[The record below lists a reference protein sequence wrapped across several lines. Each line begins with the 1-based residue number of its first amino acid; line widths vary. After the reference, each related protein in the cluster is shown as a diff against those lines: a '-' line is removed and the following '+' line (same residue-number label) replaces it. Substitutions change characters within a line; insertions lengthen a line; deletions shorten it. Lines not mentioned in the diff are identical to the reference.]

1 MPPHAT
7 APHDPAA
14 ASIAGTDASTR
25 RERLQHAMLRSVA
38 ALLVAVIFLVDTLTT
53 LEGAV
58 AVLYVVA
65 VMLVARTAR
74 RGDIIAVAVAGIVLT
89 VYAYLDT
96 HGLRHVGAQTFRAA
110 VSLAAIAISAVL
122 ALENQHAVQSLKS
135 QAMLLDLSH
144 DMIFTRGRDG
154 RIVFWNRGAAEVY
167 GWSAQEAVGRVADAL
182 LHTRYAQ
189 SREMAEAA
197 LVATGRWEGTLVQTT
212 RDGRELHVESRWAL
226 QRDGAGRPR
235 QVLETH
241 TDVTAR
247 QAAHAALVHSEQRY
261 RRMFDA
267 TRIGVVQQDW
277 RAIGQALAARGIAGP
292 EALAHYLAHDP
303 GFAAQARALVR
314 IERGN
319 PAFAAIAGR
328 TAGDVPA
335 SLSDLLDAEEDT
347 FVPSLIAYVAGEPF
361 FEGETELLRADG
373 QRVPVL
379 FTITFPTAE
388 EVEGSVLVF
397 VVDITERRQAQDAML
412 AAQAELSHATR
423 VATLGE
429 LTASI
434 AHEVN
439 QPLMAVVTNGEAG
452 MRWLR
457 RDTPDLHE
465 VETAIARII
474 AEGRRAGEIVRR
486 VREFLSKAPAP
497 RQRLEPGALLADA
510 VELVRHEFTR
520 EGVDVRT
527 SVEPDLPP
535 LHGDRVQLEQ
545 ILVNLLVNACQALA
559 GQPGP
564 RQVHLHAARGEG
576 GTLAIRVAD
585 TGPGIAAADLPR
597 LFDPFYTTK
606 PQGMGMG
613 LAICR
618 TTAEAHGG
626 HLTVES
632 TPGQGTVFQL
642 ILATHSDAEPHAD

>member
-1 MPPHAT
+1 MSDRARVARDRAAHA
-7 APHDPAA
+7 
-14 ASIAGTDASTR
+14 
-25 RERLQHAMLRSVA
+25 ERLQHLVLRVVA
-38 ALLVAVIFLVDTLTT
+38 ALLVLVIFLVDTMTT

-65 VMLVARTAR
+65 VMLVARTTR
-74 RGDIIAVAVAGIVLT
+74 RGDIIAVAVGGIALT
-89 VYAYLDT
+89 LFAYLDT
-96 HGLRHVGAQTFRAA
+96 HGMRHVGAQTFRAA

-122 ALENQHAVQSLKS
+122 ALENQRSVQALRS

-144 DMIFTRGRDG
+144 DMIFTRSRDG
-154 RIVFWNRGAAEVY
+154 RILFWNRGAAEVY
-167 GWSAQEAVGRVADAL
+167 GWSAEEAVGRSADEL
-182 LHTRYAQ
+182 LQTRYAQ
-189 SREMAEAA
+189 PRGEVEAV
-197 LVATGRWEGTLVQTT
+197 LVAEGRWEGTLVQTT
-212 RDGRELHVESRWAL
+212 RAGRELTLESRWAL
-226 QRDGAGRPR
+226 QRDAAGRVL

-241 TDVTAR
+241 TDVTER
-247 QAAHAALVHSEQRY
+247 QAAHAALVQSERRY

-267 TRIGVVQQDW
+267 TRVGVVQQDW
-277 RAIGQALAARGIAGP
+277 RPIQAALTAHGLTDPAALSA
-292 EALAHYLAHDP
+292 YLAGHP
-303 GFAAQARALVR
+303 GFAAQARALAR
-314 IERGN
+314 IETAN

-328 TAGDVPA
+328 DDGQMPL
-335 SLSDLLDAEEDT
+335 SLAELLDKADDT
-347 FVPSLIAYVAGEPF
+347 FIPSLLAFVAGEPF
-361 FEGETELLRADG
+361 FEGETDLLRGDG

-379 FTITFPTAE
+379 FTITFPTAGDR
-388 EVEGSVLVF
+388 EGSVLVF
-397 VVDITERRQAQDAML
+397 VVDVTERKQAQDAML
-412 AAQAELSHATR
+412 AAQAELAHAMR

-486 VREFLSKAPAP
+486 VRDFLSKAPAP
-497 RQRLEPGALLADA
+497 RQSLQAGTLLADA

-520 EGVDVRT
+520 EEVDVRI
-527 SVEPDLPP
+527 SVADDLPA

-559 GQPGP
+559 GQPGL
-564 RQVHLHAARGEG
+564 RQVRLRASHGDAA
-576 GTLAIRVAD
+576 TLSIHVAD
-585 TGPGIAAADLPR
+585 TGPGIAADDLPR

-618 TTAEAHGG
+618 STAEAHGG
-626 HLTVES
+626 TLTVDS
-632 TPGQGTVFQL
+632 APGQGTVFHL
-642 ILATHSDAEPHAD
+642 TLATHDSAETHAR

>member
-1 MPPHAT
+1 MPPHAA
-7 APHDPAA
+7 APHDPLSPTRAA
-14 ASIAGTDASTR
+14 GPDTASR
-25 RERLQHAMLRSVA
+25 RERWQHGVLRGVA

-74 RGDIIAVAVAGIVLT
+74 RGDIVAVAVAGIVLT

-154 RIVFWNRGAAEVY
+154 RIAFWNRGAAEVY
-167 GWSAQEAVGRVADAL
+167 GFSAQEAVGRIADEL
-182 LHTRYAQ
+182 LRTRYAQ
-189 SREMAEAA
+189 PRALAEAA
-197 LVATGRWEGTLVQTT
+197 LEAEGRWEGTLVQTT

-226 QRDGAGRPR
+226 QRDASGRTR

-277 RAIGQALAARGIAGP
+277 RAVHDALAERGIGTPAG
-292 EALAHYLAHDP
+292 LAAHLARHP
-303 GFAAQARALVR
+303 GFAAQARDLVR
-314 IERGN
+314 IERAN

-328 TAGDVPA
+328 TQDAMPT
-335 SLSDLLDAEEDT
+335 SLSGLLDAAEET
-347 FVPSLIAYVAGEPF
+347 FVPSLLAYAGGESF

-379 FTITFPTAE
+379 FTITFPTADDG
-388 EVEGSVLVF
+388 EGSVLVF

-412 AAQAELSHATR
+412 AAQAELAHAMR

-486 VREFLSKAPAP
+486 VRDFLSKAPAP
-497 RQRLEPGALLADA
+497 QQTLSPGALLADA

-520 EGVDVRT
+520 EGVEVR
-527 SVEPDLPP
+527 VQAEDELPW
-535 LHGDRVQLEQ
+535 LRGDRVQLEQ
-545 ILVNLLVNACQALA
+545 VLVNLMVNACQALA
-559 GQPGP
+559 GWTGT
-564 RQVHLHAARGEG
+564 RQVLLHAGRGDG

-606 PQGMGMG
+606 PNGMGMG

-632 TPGQGTVFQL
+632 TPGQGTVFL
-642 ILATHSDAEPHAD
+642 LTLAPCDAETHAE